1 MHLHSTNE
9 SPYFPNLEDKKN
21 NIEEQRERSMKVAVQ
36 QDDLQLLAKTLQEQL
51 LAEVPSGGVFQV
63 KCAVNKDGLMILI
76 QHPPGLI
83 ADTSTIFQLIEDVI
97 QSLPNQQERQVQ
109 CFLRVLGEKYPYTNR
124 SLDLHQRVEL
134 SEITSYPH
142 LPEPPVSAS
151 TNSSLEDS
159 KAAGSRLIF
168 PPIPE
173 SLSAASL
180 KDEADSPFTPN
191 FSAAALD
198 DEDDLPFPPNLSA
211 AAIEDEADLPFAPN
225 FSAASLDDDT
235 DSTYASSF
243 SAASLDDDAN
253 STYSSSFPKA
263 SFSDDIEEEEPFDP
277 FAGAPDLSASKSKKL
292 IKSGL
297 IGLGVVGIIG
307 LGIGGYVLLT
317 PCLLSECK
325 PVQTAEKLKTESR
338 RSLRRAKSERELV
351 AVQQQL
357 QASASELASIPGWS
371 PYSQQ
376 AEELRTSLSASS
388 DKIDQVVKALQAAA
402 LATKKSQTP
411 AENIEELQARQKLW
425 RRAIAPLES
434 ISANSDFSQLAQ
446 VQLLSYRTSLQT
458 VNQQLLVAE
467 RWVKKLSAA
476 KAVANNATQME
487 TTVKSLNDLQRV
499 QFAWQVAVNALNSI
513 PAASSEYQEAQQLL
527 REYKPKLVTA
537 RNRTTK
543 EQLAAKTYQQ
553 AVGAAK
559 QAKVSEQKQ
568 QWQAAVTQWQQA
580 VQSVKQ
586 IPNDSF
592 QYLQAQSL
600 GEPYSAALKEAQ
612 GKLEIAN
619 SLQQTRNDLSRTC
632 TNGIRICNFTVDSK
646 GITVRLTR
654 EYDLARSTLPNTNP
668 ATPNAVPGLSQHL
681 QILQQALGVI
691 SDNAH
696 LPLSVYDSQGKPV
709 YTRSLEG

>member
-76 QHPPGLI
+76 QHPLGLI
-83 ADTSTIFQLIEDVI
+83 VDTGTIFQLIEEVI
-97 QSLPNQQERQVQ
+97 QSLPNQQEQHIQ

-134 SEITSYPH
+134 SEISAYPH
-142 LPEPPVSAS
+142 LPEPPISVS
-151 TNSSLEDS
+151 TNSRLEDS
-159 KAAGSRLIF
+159 KVSGSRLIF
-168 PPIPE
+168 PPVAEPI
-173 SLSAASL
+173 SAASL
-180 KDEADSPFTPN
+180 
-191 FSAAALD
+191 
-198 DEDDLPFPPNLSA
+198 
-211 AAIEDEADLPFAPN
+211 EDEADLPFAPS
-225 FSAASLDDDT
+225 FSAASLEDEADLPFAPSFSAASLEDDT
-235 DSTYASSF
+235 DSTFASSF
-243 SAASLDDDAN
+243 SAASLEDDAD
-253 STYSSSFPKA
+253 STFTSSFATP
-263 SFSDDIEEEEPFDP
+263 SVNDDIEEEEPFDP
-277 FAGAPDLSASKSKKL
+277 FAGAPDLSTSKSKKL

-297 IGLGVVGIIG
+297 IGLGVVAIIA
-307 LGIGGYVLLT
+307 LGIGGYVLMT

-325 PVQTAEKLKTESR
+325 PVQTAEQLKTESR
-338 RSLRRAKSERELV
+338 RSLRRAKTEKELV
-351 AVQQQL
+351 AIQQQL
-357 QASASELASIPGWS
+357 QASTSELANIPAWS
-371 PYSQQ
+371 PHSQQ
-376 AEELRTSLSASS
+376 AEELRVSLSASS
-388 DKIDQVVKALQAAA
+388 DKIDQVVRALQAAA
-402 LATKKSQTP
+402 SATKKSQTP
-411 AENIEELQARQKLW
+411 ATSIEELQARQKLW
-425 RRAIAPLES
+425 RRAIAPLET
-434 ISANSDFSQLAQ
+434 IGANSEFYQLAQ
-446 VQLLSYRTSLQT
+446 VKLLSYRTSLQT

-467 RWVKKLSAA
+467 KWVKKLTAA
-476 KAVANNATQME
+476 KAVANNATQQE
-487 TTVKSLNDLQRV
+487 ATIKSLGDLQKL
-499 QFAWQVAVNALNSI
+499 QFSWQVAVNALNSI

-537 RNRTTK
+537 RNRATK

-580 VQSVKQ
+580 VQSIKQ
-586 IPNDSF
+586 IPNESF

-600 GEPYSAALKEAQ
+600 IEPYSAALKQAQ
-612 GKLEIAN
+612 AKQEIAN
-619 SLQQTRNDLSRTC
+619 SLQQTRNDLNRTC
-632 TNGIRICNFTVDSK
+632 TNGIRICTFTVDSK

-668 ATPNAVPGLSQHL
+668 PPPDAIPGLNQHL

-691 SDNAH
+691 SDNAR

-709 YTRSLEG
+709 YTRMLQG